1 MRLFASEN
9 PSTGCLSLSGRW
21 LPNSLMKKID
31 YCQYRCADGLKYG
44 RFGRK
49 PTAIWSNIEGW
60 EPRTCKCGR
69 HQTSLIGDKSM
80 GKGGSEY
87 FSGGSTAPGFT
98 RNMVPHEFHIELLT
112 AAKKMNPKGTW
123 VLDLFCGTGSMR
135 GAAAEL
141 GLDYVGVDIREK
153 IYKGRA
159 NRKLLYNR
167 PDLVEDLSEMNLDD
181 VIHRGGKLIGREPGE
196 LLMTWASPPCITFS
210 QLDRLRKP
218 EKRHRDLTT
227 PTREAISEEAKRDD
241 LLVAHVARELI
252 EYANGGEEHWEGWC
266 ISLRQPTASQVVHG
280 QLPEIEF
287 HTHLDN
293 AQWIG
298 VHACDCVPH
307 DGAVVGFVFAR
318 QTGQGK
324 WSIEASLPII
334 DPVAASGSINMFRV
348 DGLRVPEPLRN
359 FHPNK

>member
-1 MRLFASEN
+1 
-9 PSTGCLSLSGRW
+9 
-21 LPNSLMKKID
+21 
-31 YCQYRCADGLKYG
+31 
-44 RFGRK
+44 
-49 PTAIWSNIEGW
+49 
-60 EPRTCKCGR
+60 
-69 HQTSLIGDKSM
+69 M

-141 GLDYVGVDIREK
+141 GLNYVGVDIREK

-298 VHACDCVPH
+298 VHACDCVPIDNH